1 MIKFSTLILTIFGLL
16 IIVTGCERPEC
27 KNSNPIFNRYTLDT
41 KEYKDELVKQFA
53 NIDKSKL
60 TYWVDTFIERD
71 NAPYIQVHVQGDG
84 LCAKF
89 VLVVNDSKKG
99 IEKLLK
105 NKGRGYSGAELKDL
119 KFSIR
124 QNVTSTE
131 FVFQEI
137 SGIKD

>member
-1 MIKFSTLILTIFGLL
+1 
-16 IIVTGCERPEC
+16 
-27 KNSNPIFNRYTLDT
+27 
-41 KEYKDELVKQFA
+41 
-53 NIDKSKL
+53 
-60 TYWVDTFIERD
+60 
-71 NAPYIQVHVQGDG
+71 VQGDG
-84 LCAKF
+84 LFAKF